1 MEEKGE
7 TRPDRVSETA
17 IWLLRTGRREKKN
30 KLVDGTGILQMKC
43 ARYQCKSDLFSE
55 WKSIRKKS
63 PKFISF
69 GYYVSIEK
77 KSMYPKS
84 IHGRAISRISL
95 ELISTIWA
103 N

>member
-1 MEEKGE
+1 MDGREGGNE
-7 TRPDRVSETA
+7 TRQLFDCWESADER
-17 IWLLRTGRREKKN
+17 KKN